1 MEKEKQYND
10 NTESTYDKV
19 IKDALKVDQ
28 IPLVNGKYKLGQSR
42 TVDGSDQ
49 NIFKKLYPITPP
61 KSDKEIGTAGTRGSG
76 NGEIALYWL
85 LNGSGYNV
93 MDSRGKSSPD
103 LTVNGVIGV
112 EVKSSDNNYID
123 LGRYARLESITR
135 LLNSIF
141 SIYELLQDTPDLED
155 NTTSLKNK
163 TKTINSANFSIDNI
177 KDAAKLIID
186 FYDKIKKDKDLTSIP
201 IIKNIYNK
209 IRTLFELTPKD
220 IDKHS
225 PETLAAG
232 LLKILFI
239 GILKEKPGIGGYI
252 ANVKENG
259 ELQWFKVTE
268 ESIKDITDDKIL
280 AKAAVNASH
289 SFLKIKPEI
298 FF

>member
-1 MEKEKQYND
+1 METAIKE
-10 NTESTYDKV
+10 EECV
-19 IKDALKVDQ
+19 ELKN
-28 IPLVNGKYKLGQSR
+28 LKYKTMLLSG
-42 TVDGSDQ
+42 VV
-49 NIFKKLYPITPP
+49 FKES
-61 KSDKEIGTAGTRGSG
+61 KSTA
-76 NGEIALYWL
+76 N
-85 LNGSGYNV
+85 
-93 MDSRGKSSPD
+93 D
-103 LTVNGVIGV
+103 LCN
-112 EVKSSDNNYID
+112 
-123 LGRYARLESITR
+123 LEK
-135 LLNSIF
+135 F
-141 SIYELLQDTPDLED
+141 LED
-155 NTTSLKNK
+155 NKNNTQIEPWSKLDKTLK
-163 TKTINSANFSIDNI
+163 TK
-177 KDAAKLIID
+177 KLLS
-186 FYDKIKKDKDLTSIP
+186 FAETYAKDKDLTSIP